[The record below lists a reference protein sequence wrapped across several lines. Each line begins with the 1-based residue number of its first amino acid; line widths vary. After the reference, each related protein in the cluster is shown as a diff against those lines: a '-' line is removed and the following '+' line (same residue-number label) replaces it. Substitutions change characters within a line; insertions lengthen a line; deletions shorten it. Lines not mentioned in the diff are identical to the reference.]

1 MLSFNQNCGLSLAS
15 ENWFMLLGS
24 KISVFHLIPYTEF
37 QPCVTFVFSHYCFSV
52 SHMVLLIVLVANFA
66 VGCFDWGTKSAL
78 EEQEW
83 IWKQVYDLHKL
94 IDPEPF
100 GS

>member
-37 QPCVTFVFSHYCFSV
+37 QSCVTFVFSHYCFSV
-52 SHMVLLIVLVANFA
+52 SHMVLLFVQVANFA
-66 VGCFDWGTKSAL
+66 VGCFDATGGQNLPLRNKSG
-78 EEQEW
+78 
-83 IWKQVYDLHKL
+83 
-94 IDPEPF
+94 F
-100 GS
+100 GSK